1 MVILY
6 KSGILGG
13 CWVVYFKQQ
22 FSVFK
27 QHYTYFHTFFHPH
40 IFPKKYKQLYQNN
53 ITKQTL
59 DFSASQQCIEVVMRF
74 FDKNIKIIFICNRFI
89 HDSYIYIY
97 IYKTEVFDFWLTSL
111 QFSTSTFFI
120 YIFQFDLIPFNY
132 FDFS

>member
-1 MVILY
+1 
-6 KSGILGG
+6 
-13 CWVVYFKQQ
+13 
-22 FSVFK
+22 
-27 QHYTYFHTFFHPH
+27 
-40 IFPKKYKQLYQNN
+40 
-53 ITKQTL
+53 
-59 DFSASQQCIEVVMRF
+59 MRF

-97 IYKTEVFDFWLTSL
+97 ITEAFDFWLTSL